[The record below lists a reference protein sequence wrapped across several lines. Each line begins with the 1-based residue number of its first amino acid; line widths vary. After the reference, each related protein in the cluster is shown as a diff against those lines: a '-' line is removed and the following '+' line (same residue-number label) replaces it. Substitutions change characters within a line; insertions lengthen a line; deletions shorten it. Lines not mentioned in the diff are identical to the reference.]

1 MAAVRA
7 AEGRGA
13 PLYHRRVLASPPRS
27 APAVDWDGIDTVLLD
42 MDGTL
47 LDLSFDNWF
56 WREHVPA
63 AYAAAQGLSE
73 EDAKTILA
81 GRFRVAYGTLDWYCI
96 DYWSR
101 ELALDVR
108 ALKLAVRGRVR
119 YLPGADAFLAALK
132 AKAKRV
138 VLVTDSHPDTLA
150 IKLTSV
156 DLSGH
161 FDELHS
167 SHPFGRPK
175 QDPAFWPRLAERIG
189 LQPARALLVDDNLAV
204 LRAARDY
211 GIARLYAVSRPEGT
225 GPTRDT
231 APFPALETV
240 ADLLC

>member
-7 AEGRGA
+7 AEGREA
-13 PLYHRRVLASPPRS
+13 PLYHRRVAASPPRS
-27 APAVDWDGIDTVLLD
+27 APAIDWDGIDTVLLD

-56 WREHVPA
+56 WQEHVPA
-63 AYAAAQGLSE
+63 AYAAARGLSE
-73 EDAKTILA
+73 TDAKAILA
-81 GRFRVAYGTLDWYCI
+81 GRFRAAYGTLDWYCI

-119 YLPGADAFLAALK
+119 YLPGADSFLAALRLK
-132 AKAKRV
+132 GKRA

-150 IKLTSV
+150 IKLTAV

-161 FDELHS
+161 FDALHS
-167 SHPFGRPK
+167 SHPFGLPK

-189 LQPARALLVDDNLAV
+189 LQPARSLLVDDNLAV
-204 LRAARDY
+204 LAAARDY
-211 GIARLYAVSRPEGT
+211 GIARLYAISRPEET
-225 GPTRDT
+225 GPARDT
-231 APFPALETV
+231 APFPALESV
-240 ADLLC
+240 AELLG